1 MFGFS
6 RQGRGDDAG
15 CAVYTGWN
23 QAAENRAPA
32 GMSAVLTHSVQPC
45 PRPEYG
51 DRREENLRA
60 TLAQREI
67 FERARADLLRAW
79 EINDHNLMT
88 AAQLVMVKVLRE
100 MGFRSEAENR
110 AEATRKVNI
119 KLIQE
124 GRPPPWLKL
133 LSSSR
138 RRRLRRKARRAWT

>member
-1 MFGFS
+1 
-6 RQGRGDDAG
+6 
-15 CAVYTGWN
+15 
-23 QAAENRAPA
+23 
-32 GMSAVLTHSVQPC
+32 
-45 PRPEYG
+45 
-51 DRREENLRA
+51 LRA

-119 KLIQE
+119 RLIQE

-138 RRRLRRKARRAWT
+138 RRRLRSRSLSGAKSAGLGHSVDARQ

>member
-1 MFGFS
+1 
-6 RQGRGDDAG
+6 
-15 CAVYTGWN
+15 
-23 QAAENRAPA
+23 
-32 GMSAVLTHSVQPC
+32 
-45 PRPEYG
+45 
-51 DRREENLRA
+51 LRA

-100 MGFRSEAENR
+100 MGFRSEAEHR

-119 KLIQE
+119 RLIQE

-138 RRRLRRKARRAWT
+138 RRRLRSRSLSGAACNSGKDDPCKEPGENTAG